1 MTNAIERTKI
11 QYHYCQKWDGFG
23 FPSRFS
29 LVWFFFFNAYCL
41 FDVGQNFWA
50 FTDDVRRGSRKVVLC
65 LSCLHSRDDR
75 TTSSEISLLPWNFP
89 LPELDPKSRK
99 NRDKQDKYR
108 WAKRSQRLSG
118 VSLLRSPIFFPFFPQ
133 CRAWSQAKT
142 SQKVILFFPHGKFVF
157 YFFKAI
163 FHSISRYLRQSF
175 GKWNWFVRTA
185 NAGFRD
191 ETWQSWTQTLNRPLC
206 PCKWHTAVVFYL
218 LSNRIFRKLCLW

>member
-1 MTNAIERTKI
+1 MSIDFDIFLETLRMWPFHDKCHREDKNSI
-11 QYHYCQKWDGFG
+11 
-23 FPSRFS
+23 S
-29 LVWFFFFNAYCL
+29 LLSKVRWFWISITIFACLVFFFNAYCL

-50 FTDDVRRGSRKVVLC
+50 FTDDVRRGS
-65 LSCLHSRDDR
+65 
-75 TTSSEISLLPWNFP
+75 
-89 LPELDPKSRK
+89 
-99 NRDKQDKYR
+99 RDKQDKYR

-142 SQKVILFFPHGKFVF
+142 SQKVILFFPHEKFVF